1 MNKIYDDH
9 GILLYLIHC
18 SLKTCLLF
26 NANITA
32 KKKKKLPN
40 SNQLILIIV
49 HQPFSSNNQAT
60 IEMIPQ
66 IKIIPESIA
75 GIYQYLKKCIL
86 FNHSKLEFH
95 LLVAGK
101 RL

>member
-1 MNKIYDDH
+1 MIMEYYYTWFTAAWKH
-9 GILLYLIHC
+9 VFYLM
-18 SLKTCLLF
+18 LTLPQKRK
-26 NANITA
+26 N
-32 KKKKKLPN
+32 KLPN

-86 FNHSKLEFH
+86 FNHSKLESH